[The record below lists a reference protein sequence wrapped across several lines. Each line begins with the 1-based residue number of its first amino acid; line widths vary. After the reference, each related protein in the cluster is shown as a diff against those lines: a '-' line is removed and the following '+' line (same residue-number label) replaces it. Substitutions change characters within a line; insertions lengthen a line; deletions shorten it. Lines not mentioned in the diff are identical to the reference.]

1 MLIENSNIY
10 LDKQAKKRD
19 NKIEIDPHQELE
31 VGDYVLMPYPTRP
44 PAKIS
49 SIGGF
54 TEIFAEI
61 I

>member
-1 MLIENSNIY
+1 MLVENSNIY

-31 VGDYVLMPYPTRP
+31 VGDYVLISYPTRLP
-44 PAKIS
+44 TKIS

-54 TEIFAEI
+54 TEISTEI